1 MRFNEFDLTEDQ
13 QRDMLRRK
21 YPHLTEEQLDEI
33 LPAIAAGVARAG
45 MAIGGAALRG
55 GAALARGAAKGGA
68 ALARGAAKGGAAL
81 ARGTGRVGAKMGQ
94 SVAQGTKA
102 STRKAGQKAGQ
113 KAMSAA
119 QKQLL
124 KRGEKLVMPT
134 DTPGS
139 KPAEFEIDSVKGD
152 EVVIN
157 NPKPKPGEPLKTVY
171 KKKDLDPI
179 IKQQAG
185 L

>member
-45 MAIGGAALRG
+45 MAIGGAALR
-55 GAALARGAAKGGA
+55 GGA